1 MPDGAR
7 TWLAGPVLSVF
18 VLVGRACGPAERR
31 PLPVGCLAF
40 SGSVRFLPRA
50 GFLVRIGCS
59 ENRFPVFGPMRQP
72 ALLAGQ
78 ETLPQPPG
86 AALGRFA
93 ALAVPACLPPGQGSP
108 SGRERR
114 GPNRRRRS

>member
-1 MPDGAR
+1 MSDRSGWQGR
-7 TWLAGPVLSVF
+7 SLPVSP
-18 VLVGRACGPAERR
+18 LVRRACGPAERR
-31 PLPVGCLAF
+31 PLPGGCLAF
-40 SGSVRFLPRA
+40 SGSVSFLPRA
-50 GFLVRIGCS
+50 GFLLRIGSS

-93 ALAVPACLPPGQGSP
+93 ALAVPARPPPGQGSP

-114 GPNRRRRS
+114 GPNRRRPP